1 MTTPPPTYLL
11 LETMRRTGSLRPVQS
26 VLMPV
31 RSLLV
36 LASLGRGSAIASQRA
51 FRERRQGAH
60 SGSFATAFEG
70 TTAHGNCVA
79 LHLPPLPAPGLLDE
93 EHVRVLQEQI
103 EQIDL
108 HPAEVDHMR
117 QLQHHQRVLFTGWRV
132 ALRRALERSAAA
144 DDASL
149 VSAAPLLPGAFGAPV
164 LPEGWLGSI
173 SHTHGLAAAVACA
186 RLTSDNGELLPSGVG
201 IDVEAS
207 SRAVTSRL
215 CRRCFAEDERAR
227 LGHSNELDER
237 ADALL
242 RFSLKEALYKAIHPL
257 LPTSISWHSV
267 TVWPDAEGGCHVDAS
282 NLEARLEVRLRA
294 DAQWQEQS
302 GFYVATASA
311 LLLEPPP
318 RPLGSKSGA

>member
-1 MTTPPPTYLL
+1 MARP
-11 LETMRRTGSLRPVQS
+11 LRPVQS
-26 VLMPV
+26 LLMPV

-36 LASLGRGSAIASQRA
+36 LASLGRASGIASQRA
-51 FRERRQGAH
+51 FRDRRQGAH
-60 SGSFATAFEG
+60 SGAFATAFES

-79 LHLPPLPAPGLLDE
+79 LHLPSLPTPGLIDE
-93 EHVRVLQEQI
+93 EEARILQEQI
-103 EQIDL
+103 EQVDL

-117 QLQHHQRVLFTGWRV
+117 QLQHHQRVLFTGGRA
-132 ALRRALERSAAA
+132 ALRRALQQSVASEDGSA
-144 DDASL
+144 
-149 VSAAPLLPGAFGAPV
+149 VSCAPLLPNAFGAPA

-173 SHTHGLAAAVACA
+173 SHTYGLAAAVARA
-186 RLTSDNGELLPSGVG
+186 RLTTDGGELVPSGVG

-207 SRAVTSRL
+207 SRSVSAGL
-215 CRRCFAEDERAR
+215 CRRCFAEDERAS
-227 LGHSNELDER
+227 LGHSSELDER

-257 LPTSISWHSV
+257 LPTSIPWHSV
-267 TVWPDAEGGCHVDAS
+267 TVWPSADGGCHVDAS
-282 NLEARLEVRLRA
+282 GLEARLEVRLQA

-318 RPLGSKSGA
+318 RPLR